1 MALTTAGS
9 LRPQLSAGV
18 SKNCWGRLYQP
29 LQSNLNP
36 HFRHLMHPLT
46 LARSWDSPH
55 LGQVVVS
62 SGSGTGVADLSA
74 KDDSLA
80 FEKGGGDT
88 DQDRR
93 ADE

>member
-1 MALTTAGS
+1 MW
-9 LRPQLSAGV
+9 P
-18 SKNCWGRLYQP
+18 GRLKAASYQP

-62 SGSGTGVADLSA
+62 SGSGAGFAGLSA

-80 FEKGGGDT
+80 FEEGGRDAHQDGRGDER
-88 DQDRR
+88 D
-93 ADE
+93 AC